1 MRIHIGKKVA
11 KLSLFTDGMILHID
25 NSTDVTIKLLE
36 LISEDGK
43 VAGHK
48 TNMQKSIILLYIKG
62 KISEKLRKQS
72 HLPSHQKTNKQT
84 KKKLINLSKK
94 IKDLCSENYD
104 TDKRN

>member
-48 TNMQKSIILLYIKG
+48 TNI
-62 KISEKLRKQS
+62 
-72 HLPSHQKTNKQT
+72 
-84 KKKLINLSKK
+84 
-94 IKDLCSENYD
+94 
-104 TDKRN
+104 

>member
-72 HLPSHQKTNKQT
+72 HLHHIKKQTNK
-84 KKKLINLSKK
+84 KKN
-94 IKDLCSENYD
+94 
-104 TDKRN
+104 